1 MSDNKPN
8 TQAEPDLGLKL
19 VYWLTVAMV
28 LAGLINMTPGIPGYD
43 DLAESLTG
51 VKGATF
57 RKFPF
62 EWFYPS
68 FFALMML
75 IVALKHSMWRSWADR
90 TVWRRRSAV
99 HGCRPCRDGGCDLR
113 NLCRRDRGDLPD
125 RPVPA
130 TARG

>member
-1 MSDNKPN
+1 MSNQ
-8 TQAEPDLGLKL
+8 TQQPSDLGMKL

-28 LAGLINMTPGIPGYD
+28 IVGLINMTPGIPGYD

-51 VKGATF
+51 INGFTF

-75 IVALKHSMWRSWADR
+75 IVAERALVPLG
-90 TVWRRRSAV
+90 TV
-99 HGCRPCRDGGCDLR
+99 HGGDRVVHSDLADGLAVAIDKDGR
-113 NLCRRDRGDLPD
+113 
-125 RPVPA
+125 A
-130 TARG
+130 

>member
-1 MSDNKPN
+1 MSENKPD
-8 TQAEPDLGLKL
+8 TQAEQDLGLKL

-28 LAGLINMTPGIPGYD
+28 VVGLINMTPGIPGYD

-90 TVWRRRSAV
+90 TVWRRRFGLFMDIALV
-99 HGCRPCRDGGCDLR
+99 IWRW
-113 NLCRRDRGDLPD
+113 
-125 RPVPA
+125 
-130 TARG
+130 